1 MYNASRYFLCEPFS
15 IIQTTK
21 YFLLNKDNRFKAP
34 ITTCKLSLSPFIITI
49 TLEKLMYIFLYQ
61 DKKSDLMGLT
71 NGQWIEENWAWN
83 HFNRCIPS
91 GNCSLSKNKKRRRK
105 GIDIQIQCDIWW
117 RRATANLCTM
127 HWSIR
132 SIRVYINEY
141 VF

>member
-91 GNCSLSKNKKRRRK
+91 GNCSLSKNKKKEERELISK
-105 GIDIQIQCDIWW
+105 SSAISDEGEQLQIYAQC
-117 RRATANLCTM
+117 TEVFVQF
-127 HWSIR
+127 
-132 SIRVYINEY
+132 VYT
-141 VF
+141 